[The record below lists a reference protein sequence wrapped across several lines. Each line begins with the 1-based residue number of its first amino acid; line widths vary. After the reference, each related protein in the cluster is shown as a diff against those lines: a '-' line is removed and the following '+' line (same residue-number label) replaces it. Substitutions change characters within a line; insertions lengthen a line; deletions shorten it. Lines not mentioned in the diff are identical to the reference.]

1 MEFVQAVRVFA
12 KLAELGSFT
21 KTAEALQ
28 LGRPQ
33 VSIAIQELETSL
45 GVRLFHRTT
54 RNVRLSTEGELF
66 YEKARDILGKI
77 AEATSM
83 FGRPGSTLRG
93 RLRIDIPS
101 AFAQPI
107 FIERLKE
114 FNTKY
119 PELELVIG
127 VTDRTVDLIA
137 EGVDCV
143 LRIGELPSSSMVARK
158 IGTVVM
164 VTAASPKY
172 INEYGTPHEVDD
184 LKNHKCINFISGST
198 NRPLSWSFR
207 QDNSDT
213 AVTFDGTVS
222 TNESNSYVNCAAA
235 GFGIIQAL
243 GLSLDSMLNSGK
255 LVEVLSDYRPTP
267 KQVSILYPSRTYLAP
282 QVHAFVDWLKSE
294 FPHINPKW
302 VKS

>member
-1 MEFVQAVRVFA
+1 MEFIQTVRVFA

-33 VSIAIQELETSL
+33 VSIVIQELETSL

-54 RNVRLSTEGELF
+54 RNVRLSAEGELF
-66 YEKARDILGKI
+66 YEKARDILARI

-83 FGRPGSTLRG
+83 FGRPGSTLHG

-114 FNTKY
+114 FNAKY

-143 LRIGELPSSSMVARK
+143 LRIGELPNSSMVARK
-158 IGTVVM
+158 IGSVIM
-164 VTAASPKY
+164 VTVASPKY
-172 INEYGTPHEVDD
+172 INEYGTPSQISE
-184 LKNHKCINFISGST
+184 LKNHKCINFLSGAN
-198 NRPLSWSFR
+198 NRPLAWSFR
-207 QDNSDT
+207 QDEEEISLSVDSS
-213 AVTFDGTVS
+213 VS

-235 GFGIIQAL
+235 GFGLIQAL
-243 GLSLDSMLNSGK
+243 GLSVEPMLNSGR
-255 LVEVLSDYRPTP
+255 LVEVLSSFRPTP

-294 FPHINPKW
+294 FPHISPNW
-302 VKS
+302 VK